1 MSDQPK
7 RPLPKLA
14 DLHRDPLEAFK
25 NDEFKLLLNQ
35 PVNKAWIKN
44 NKYADNAEY
53 LPIDKVE
60 FLLDRIFQNWKIEI
74 LSVTPIFNSVLATI
88 RLHYQHPVTGEWLFH
103 DGGGAKELQ
112 TKSGTGPVK
121 PDLSNISSNACAM
134 AVPIAIST
142 ALKDAADHLGT
153 TFGRNLNRKDTIQE
167 FTGSY
172 GKAVK
177 AGPAAE
183 EPPLTPPPPGDPA
196 TDDLPL

>member
-1 MSDQPK
+1 MSELIK

-25 NDEFKLLLNQ
+25 NDEFKLLMNQ
-35 PVNKAWIKN
+35 PVHKAWIKK

-60 FLLDRIFQNWKIEI
+60 FLLDRIFQNWKLEI
-74 LSVTPIFNSVLATI
+74 LTVTQLFNSVSATV
-88 RLHYQHPVTGEWLFH
+88 RLHYQHPITGVWLFH

-112 TKSGTGPVK
+112 TKKDTGPVK

-134 AVPIAIST
+134 AVPIAISA

-153 TFGRNLNRKDTIQE
+153 SFGRDLNRKDTIQE

-172 GKAVK
+172 GKS
-177 AGPAAE
+177 GQSAE
-183 EPPLTPPPPGDPA
+183 TTAPPPSDPA

>member
-1 MSDQPK
+1 MSELIK

-25 NDEFKLLLNQ
+25 NDEFKLLMNQ
-35 PVNKAWIKN
+35 PVHKAWIKK

-60 FLLDRIFQNWKIEI
+60 FMLDRIFQIWKLEI
-74 LSVTPIFNSVLATI
+74 MSVTQLFNSVQATV
-88 RLHYQHPVTGEWLFH
+88 RLHYQHPVSGEWLFH

-121 PDLSNISSNACAM
+121 SDLSNISSNACAM
-134 AVPIAIST
+134 AVPIAISA

-153 TFGRNLNRKDTIQE
+153 TFGRDLNRKDAIQE

-172 GKAVK
+172 GKS
-177 AGPAAE
+177 GQSAE
-183 EPPLTPPPPGDPA
+183 TTPPPTADPA